1 MEELSVRPTRP
12 FAKDPAALRKGAQA
26 VHSFEEAGSPP
37 LRALW
42 IRGGDVADDCDRP
55 VDGKR
60 RPGDP
65 HFRRAARMRALAL
78 EWETPRPRES
88 CFSAIWISRRVSTS
102 SRSCSYLETS
112 RRTAALWPRW
122 VRTTGRLVFRT
133 RSTKLATLAR
143 NSERGW
149 TSSSR
154 RVRDI
159 GTSTCVHHSVPPDV
173 QPPPGFPASRSVAFL
188 VPTLDRVV
196 LVNPR
201 ETIRDA
207 PRRGWG
213 PGERPTSDVTS
224 TCPGCRAYWAR
235 RPLTRRGPFTVA
247 DAPDAVSLAGHLDD
261 LVVRTRRCG
270 TSSSPA
276 PTAPG
281 PTSSVSRVA
290 RASASTPTSAA
301 STSACRART
310 PPAAVPVRAGRRS
323 SLASG
328 VRAALPRWASER
340 RTRRLRVRAPEAR
353 QDRTRSRQAVEG
365 GSPAGQ
371 LDGLAGRRRLG
382 HRLDAVLVAALRVSP
397 PWAPYELAY
406 CRSASPR

>member
-1 MEELSVRPTRP
+1 MEELSVRPTRA

-173 QPPPGFPASRSVAFL
+173 QPPPGFPASRSVVF
-188 VPTLDRVV
+188 
-196 LVNPR
+196 
-201 ETIRDA
+201 
-207 PRRGWG
+207 
-213 PGERPTSDVTS
+213 
-224 TCPGCRAYWAR
+224 
-235 RPLTRRGPFTVA
+235 
-247 DAPDAVSLAGHLDD
+247 LAGVMNL
-261 LVVRTRRCG
+261 RTRRHRACRAALTASAG
-270 TSSSPA
+270 APGPQSGWAAARRARPRAGPRSPA
-276 PTAPG
+276 P
-281 PTSSVSRVA
+281 
-290 RASASTPTSAA
+290 
-301 STSACRART
+301 
-310 PPAAVPVRAGRRS
+310 
-323 SLASG
+323 
-328 VRAALPRWASER
+328 
-340 RTRRLRVRAPEAR
+340 
-353 QDRTRSRQAVEG
+353 
-365 GSPAGQ
+365 
-371 LDGLAGRRRLG
+371 
-382 HRLDAVLVAALRVSP
+382 
-397 PWAPYELAY
+397 
-406 CRSASPR
+406 